1 MLNNE
6 VTVVLL
12 CCRVYLQTSAISEL
26 KTFITRHPVQWQHV
40 YQLSTKHRVRP
51 LVFQI
56 LSKLSADVP
65 TETLQQ
71 FRAYCREFLLFAV
84 DRHQEAA
91 RIISLLQEQH
101 IPARHY
107 KGTDYAL
114 LLYRDIGMREFIDID
129 VIIDS
134 SQADRVTALMQ
145 AEGYDMYHEKY
156 FRKYPAHFRRHIKEV
171 TFGKRCQRGR
181 RFSFEFHYRPTHG
194 LMDLQYSFDDLLG
207 PDYLQR
213 AYSAEDYYK
222 LMLVNNGASDFF
234 PHLRSLMDMIL
245 LYRKGTFSVTAA
257 LRPYELLWQQLA
269 ASLLGF
275 ETDAPPAHDNTYQLL
290 AHRLQYARAGQSY
303 TLLQQARVRLSLAAD
318 ISTKWRITHRYL
330 THLLRPNAN
339 DIDALELPYFLYY
352 FTKPVRL
359 ASNLLKQKK

>member
-6 VTVVLL
+6 VTVVVL
-12 CCRVYLQTSAISEL
+12 CCKVYLQTSAISDL
-26 KTFITRHPVQWQHV
+26 KTFICQHPIQWQQV

-56 LSKLSADVP
+56 LSKLPAEVPADI
-65 TETLQQ
+65 LQR

-91 RIISLLQEQH
+91 RVVHLLAEQG
-101 IPARHY
+101 IAARHY

-114 LLYRDIGMREFIDID
+114 LLYRDIGMREFTDIDI
-129 VIIDS
+129 VIDS
-134 SQADRVTALMQ
+134 DQADRVRAIMQ
-145 AEGYDMYHEKY
+145 AEGYEMYLEKY

-171 TFGKRCQRGR
+171 NFGKRCPRGK

-194 LMDLQYSFDDLLG
+194 LMDLQYSFADLLG

-213 AYSAEDYYK
+213 AYTAGDYYT
-222 LMLVNNGASDFF
+222 LMVLNNGASDFF

-245 LYRKGTFSVTAA
+245 LYRKGPFSVPAA

-275 ETDAPPAHDNTYQLL
+275 KTEAAPAHDATYQLL
-290 AHRLQYARAGQSY
+290 ADRLRHSRAGDSY

-318 ISTKWRITHRYL
+318 ISAKWRITHRYL
-330 THLLRPNAN
+330 TYLLRPNAN
-339 DIDALELPYFLYY
+339 DINALPLPYFLYY

-359 ASNLLKQKK
+359 ASNLLKVRK

>member
-26 KTFITRHPVQWQHV
+26 KTFISQHPVQWQQV

-51 LVFQI
+51 LVFQV

-65 TETLQQ
+65 AEILQQ

-91 RIISLLQEQH
+91 RIISLLQQQG
-101 IPARHY
+101 IQARHY

-129 VIIDS
+129 IMIDS
-134 SQADRVTALMQ
+134 SQTNRVTALML
-145 AEGYDMYHEKY
+145 AEGYEMYHEKY
-156 FRKYPAHFRRHIKEV
+156 FRKYPAHFQRHIKEV
-171 TFGKRCQRGR
+171 AFGKACQRGR
-181 RFSFEFHYRPTHG
+181 RFTFEFHYRPTHG
-194 LMDLQYSFDDLLG
+194 LMDLQYSFADLLG

-213 AYSAEDYYK
+213 AYTAEDYYK
-222 LMLVNNGASDFF
+222 LMVINNGASDFF

-245 LYRKGTFSVTAA
+245 LYRQGPFS
-257 LRPYELLWQQLA
+257 LSLELQPYELLWRQLA
-269 ASLLGF
+269 AGLLGF
-275 ETDAPPAHDNTYQLL
+275 QTNAAPANDNTYQLL
-290 AHRLQYARAGQSY
+290 ARRLRHAQPGQSY

-318 ISTKWRITHRYL
+318 ISAKWRITHRYL
-330 THLLRPNAN
+330 TYLLRPNAN
-339 DIDALELPYFLYY
+339 DINALELPYFLYY

-359 ASNLLKQKK
+359 ASNLLKQK